1 MLCSN
6 HHSPP
11 PSTKQD
17 LINRYS
23 CQPIEGR
30 VRGCVTLMYFEPNMY
45 YILYFRAYYKELQS
59 SDDIAHSSHFLL
71 LDYKSSSSEWS
82 AVKPTKREGELGGFW
97 CWMRQTDL
105 PANNDTSKSKT
116 GCQIID
122 LKILFRLIFLL
133 ISILH
138 RGKFQNITRFI
149 QIPPNLQFGRVQL
162 NCYKPFC
169 ENSSA
174 EQIRPNPSV
183 HPYTYLIESS
193 RTQPI
198 SEIIWTN

>member
-6 HHSPP
+6 HRSPP

-30 VRGCVTLMYFEPNMY
+30 VRGCVTLMYFEPANMY

-71 LDYKSSSSEWS
+71 LDYKSSSEWS
-82 AVKPTKREGELGGFW
+82 AVKPKREGELGGFW

-122 LKILFRLIFLL
+122 LKILFRLIFLP

-138 RGKFQNITRFI
+138 RGKFQNITQNMI
-149 QIPPNLQFGRVQL
+149 I
-162 NCYKPFC
+162 
-169 ENSSA
+169 
-174 EQIRPNPSV
+174 
-183 HPYTYLIESS
+183 
-193 RTQPI
+193 PI
-198 SEIIWTN
+198 S